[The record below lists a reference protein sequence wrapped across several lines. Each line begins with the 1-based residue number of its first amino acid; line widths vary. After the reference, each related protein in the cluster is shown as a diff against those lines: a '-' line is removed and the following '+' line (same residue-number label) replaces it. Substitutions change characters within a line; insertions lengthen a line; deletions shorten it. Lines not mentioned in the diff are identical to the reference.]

1 MNGPVKIDERTI
13 WTACPSWR
21 QFIWLYF
28 FSLMTGLRS
37 LLFYA
42 FVIPGWESWL
52 GGTVVLLA
60 IPVLLR
66 RWAIYSITSLRL
78 ILRNGYTGREIAAM
92 PLERVG
98 EVNIKQGPIARVLGI
113 GTVVVRDVSGAEV
126 FRFRGIAEPDVI
138 RNRIMALKP
147 RVETQLVAP

>member
-1 MNGPVKIDERTI
+1 MDCLSVLAAIHLVVFLQPDDG
-13 WTACPSWR
+13 TAKSP
-21 QFIWLYF
+21 F
-28 FSLMTGLRS
+28 LR
-37 LLFYA
+37 LRH
-42 FVIPGWESWL
+42 PGWESWL

-60 IPVLLR
+60 IPVFLR

-98 EVNIKQGPIARVLGI
+98 EVSIKQGPIARVLGI
-113 GTVVVRDVSGAEV
+113 GTVVVRDASGAEV

-147 RVETQLVAP
+147 RLETQRVAP